1 MGRCSVRSKTALL
14 LGIVSILISLQAV
27 AGQYTDNTGNKY
39 TSENAI
45 VLKSQDDILVLD
57 KTCYALSK
65 KHGEGRWNWSNG
77 GFLVSFGENKD
88 KVSIGFPREEVDL
101 DDQGKCRA

>member
-1 MGRCSVRSKTALL
+1 LP
-14 LGIVSILISLQAV
+14 GIASILISLQAV
-27 AGQYTDNTGNKY
+27 AGQYTDSAGTKY
-39 TSENAI
+39 SSENAI
-45 VLKSQDDILVLD
+45 VLKSKDDILVLD

-65 KHGEGRWNWSNG
+65 KHGEGHWNWSNG